1 LYPYGPSLP
10 CVDSDASALKTVEID
25 RAERMTL
32 PIRLPRHNCR
42 RRLDSRG
49 YIVETEA
56 FVQLPTAVSPL
67 GLGVAGF
74 IVAWMVGLLLVLA
87 LVLWMHMHVQ
97 PDEAED

>member
-1 LYPYGPSLP
+1 
-10 CVDSDASALKTVEID
+10 
-25 RAERMTL
+25 M
-32 PIRLPRHNCR
+32 
-42 RRLDSRG
+42 
-49 YIVETEA
+49 ETEA